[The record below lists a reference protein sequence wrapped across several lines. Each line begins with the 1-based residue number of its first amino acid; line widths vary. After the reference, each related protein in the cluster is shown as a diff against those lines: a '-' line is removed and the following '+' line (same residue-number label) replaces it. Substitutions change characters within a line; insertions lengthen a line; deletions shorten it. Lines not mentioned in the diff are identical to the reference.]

1 MSPSDSLSLAE
12 RLESGELVAWP
23 ECPFALPDFGSLA
36 EDVSYD
42 PQSGLLDQHRS
53 AGAEHLAGRMRDFSR
68 WVTGWLANQLPE
80 YAGKW
85 SRDRAAW
92 HSHEEATRPCRHL
105 ERNDLLHIDASAE
118 RPTAGRRILR
128 LFVNTNA
135 SEPRV
140 WATSLDFSKLLQ
152 RVRRGQRIPPMS
164 PRDWC
169 QPLAGLQRLIQR
181 DWSGRPAYDTF
192 MLKMQQLLRLDEQ
205 FQENAPRRLH
215 AFAPGS
221 MWLLFTDGLAHAE
234 LRGQFAL
241 EHSWFVP
248 PHALV
253 RPDLAPLEQLVAAA
267 ERAQTRR
274 AA

>member
-1 MSPSDSLSLAE
+1 
-12 RLESGELVAWP
+12 
-23 ECPFALPDFGSLA
+23 
-36 EDVSYD
+36 
-42 PQSGLLDQHRS
+42 
-53 AGAEHLAGRMRDFSR
+53 
-68 WVTGWLANQLPE
+68 
-80 YAGKW
+80 
-85 SRDRAAW
+85 
-92 HSHEEATRPCRHL
+92 
-105 ERNDLLHIDASAE
+105 
-118 RPTAGRRILR
+118 
-128 LFVNTNA
+128 
-135 SEPRV
+135 
-140 WATSLDFSKLLQ
+140 
-152 RVRRGQRIPPMS
+152 MS